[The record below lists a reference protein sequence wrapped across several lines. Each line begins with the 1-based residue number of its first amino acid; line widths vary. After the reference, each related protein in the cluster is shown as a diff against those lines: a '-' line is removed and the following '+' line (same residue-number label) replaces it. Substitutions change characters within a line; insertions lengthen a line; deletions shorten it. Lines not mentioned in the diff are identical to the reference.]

1 MKNKNWENQNSEIE
15 FKISAKTEID
25 MPPKNKTVSI
35 SNIVY
40 IKIKIHTC
48 QFQHDAICIILD
60 VGLTSSS
67 SGKLIFVYT
76 LTAD

>member
-1 MKNKNWENQNSEIE
+1 
-15 FKISAKTEID
+15 
-25 MPPKNKTVSI
+25 MPPKNKAVSI
-35 SNIVY
+35 SKIVY